1 MSKLLDQLKTGKIVL
16 CDGAMG
22 TMLQSLGLAVGDCPE
37 SWNISHPDKLRS
49 IAADYVSAGSDIVE
63 TNSFGGTGYKLRH
76 FGLADRVAELNSQ
89 SARLARQG
97 AGNKCFVFGSVGPT
111 GQMIAPL
118 GTESQDDIYKAFSEQ
133 IIALAQGGVDAV
145 CIETMSALEEAKA
158 ALSAAKQNTDLPVI
172 VTFTFE
178 KTARGDYRTMMGV
191 SPEQAAC
198 EITAAGADI
207 IGSNCG
213 TGIEGM
219 IEICPLLRANTDR
232 FVMIQPNAGLP
243 VLEDGKTVFKQSPQ
257 DMADRTSQLAQC
269 GANIIGGCCG
279 TTPSHIAAMKQALEN

>member
-1 MSKLLDQLKTGKIVL
+1 MSTLLEQLKTGKTLL

-49 IAADYVSAGSDIVE
+49 IPADYVSAGSDIVE
-63 TNSFGGTGYKLRH
+63 TNSFGGTAYKLKH
-76 FGLADRVAELNSQ
+76 FGLDEQVAELNCQ
-89 SARLARQG
+89 AAGLARKG
-97 AGNKCFVFGSVGPT
+97 AGDECFVFGSVGPT

-118 GTESQDDIYKAFSEQ
+118 GTESQADIRNAFSQQ
-133 IIALAQGGVDAV
+133 IIALAEGGVDAI
-145 CIETMSALEEAKA
+145 CIETMSALDEAKA
-158 ALSAAKQNTDLPVI
+158 AISAAKQNTDLPVI

-178 KTARGDYRTMMGV
+178 KTAHGDYRTMMGV

-232 FVMIQPNAGLP
+232 FIMIQPNAGLP
-243 VLEDGKTVFKQSPQ
+243 VLEDGKTIFKQSPQ
-257 DMADRTSQLAQC
+257 AMADRVSQLAQC
-269 GANIIGGCCG
+269 GVNIIGGCCG
-279 TTPSHIAAMKQALEN
+279 TTPAHIAAIKKKLKI